1 MNADKSNA
9 TLVKT
14 DADSAFRSSLR
25 TLDSGLRT
33 SRIAFTLIELLVVIA
48 IIAILAALLL
58 PTLAKSK
65 AKAESVTCSKNI
77 QQLTL
82 AWIMYAEDNG
92 DWLVNNHGVQE
103 TLARRDTWAN
113 NVEDWESSDDNT
125 NQVLLS
131 GSLLGPYASGSA
143 RIYKCPADRE
153 PAPNGQRIRSMS
165 MNAMVGDPGE
175 LTNYFNAR
183 YVQFFKN
190 AEVPSASSIF
200 VFLDEQADTLN
211 DGFFVNRLDDYAW
224 GNVPGS
230 YHIGGANFA
239 FADGHLESHR
249 WVVPAT
255 IRPVKRTRIDKFPAN
270 PATDFEWLKVRTT
283 VKKS

>member
-1 MNADKSNA
+1 VNADTPNA
-9 TLVKT
+9 HPVKT
-14 DADSAFRSSLR
+14 DSDLATSDFLR
-25 TLDSGLRT
+25 PSTFGLRT
-33 SRIAFTLIELLVVIA
+33 SPLAFTLIELLVVIA
-48 IIAILAALLL
+48 IIALLAALLL
-58 PTLAKSK
+58 PALAKSR
-65 AKAESVTCSKNI
+65 AKAESATCSKNI

-92 DWLVNNHGVQE
+92 DWLVNNHGVPE
-103 TLARRDTWAN
+103 TLARRDTWAD

-125 NQVLLS
+125 NLVLLTS
-131 GSLLGPYASGSA
+131 SLLGPYASGST

-153 PAPNGQRIRSMS
+153 PAPNGPRIRSMS

-190 AEVPSASSIF
+190 ADVPSPSSIF

-230 YHIGGANFA
+230 YHNGAANFS

-255 IRPVKRTRIDKFPAN
+255 SRPVMRTRIDKFPAA
-270 PATDFEWLKVRTT
+270 PVTDFEWLKVRTS
-283 VKKS
+283 VKKP

>member
-1 MNADKSNA
+1 MD
-9 TLVKT
+9 
-14 DADSAFRSSLR
+14 SLR
-25 TLDSGLRT
+25 TSAFGLRP
-33 SRIAFTLIELLVVIA
+33 SLLAFTIIELLVVIA
-48 IIAILAALLL
+48 IIALLAALLL

-65 AKAESVTCSKNI
+65 TKAESVTCSKNI

-82 AWIMYAEDNG
+82 AWIMYAEDDG
-92 DWLVNNHGVQE
+92 DWLVNNHGVRE
-103 TLARRDTWAN
+103 TLARRDTWAD
-113 NVEDWESSDDNT
+113 NVEDWESSNDNT
-125 NQVLLS
+125 NLVLLS
-131 GSLLGPYASGSA
+131 SSLLAPYASGST

-190 AEVPSASSIF
+190 ADVPSPSSIF

-230 YHIGGANFA
+230 YHGSAANFS
-239 FADGHLESHR
+239 FADGHLETHR

-255 IRPVKRTRIDKFPAN
+255 IRPVTRTRIDKFPAA
-270 PATDFEWLKVRTT
+270 PVTDFEWLKVRTS